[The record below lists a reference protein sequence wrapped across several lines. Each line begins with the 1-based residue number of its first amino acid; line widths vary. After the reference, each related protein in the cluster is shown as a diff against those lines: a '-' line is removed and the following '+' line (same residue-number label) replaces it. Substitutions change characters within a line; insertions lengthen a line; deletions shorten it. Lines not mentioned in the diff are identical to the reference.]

1 MIQRKYLPLQRKD
14 RTTTL
19 DDAIIMVKHIILWKL
34 REDLSAEE
42 KISVKAGIK
51 AGLEGLQG
59 VVPGLLSIQ
68 VQTDGVLPTSNA
80 DVMLDCTLESADALK
95 GYAQHP
101 AHVEV
106 ANTKVRP
113 YTTVRTCLDFE
124 V

>member
-1 MIQRKYLPLQRKD
+1 
-14 RTTTL
+14 
-19 DDAIIMVKHIILWKL
+19 MVKHIILWKL
-34 REDLSAEE
+34 REDMSAEE
-42 KISVKAGIK
+42 KVSVKAGIK

-95 GYAQHP
+95 EYAQHP

-113 YTTVRTCLDFE
+113 YTAVRTCLDFE

>member
-1 MIQRKYLPLQRKD
+1 
-14 RTTTL
+14 
-19 DDAIIMVKHIILWKL
+19 MVKHIILWKL

-42 KISVKAGIK
+42 KVSGKAGIK

-59 VVPGLLSIQ
+59 VVPGLLSIR

-113 YTTVRTCLDFE
+113 YTAVRTCLDFE